1 MGSAE
6 RRERERQAM
15 QTAIFDATRAIVS
28 QKGYEGLT
36 MRAVADRIEYSVAA
50 LYKHFAD
57 REELIRALCEHD
69 FYTFSRML
77 AEKRGRE
84 AGSDVIEQLRA
95 LGRDYAEFA
104 LEHPEQYRVIFMT
117 PAPIE
122 KLVSKEL
129 GSPESDAYALVLGA
143 VQAAQAA
150 GHFATYD
157 PHLVAQL
164 MWATVHGVVSIE
176 IAHMAIKKRSIPF
189 VPVKQRIEGAL
200 DMVLLGLDAKAKAPK
215 PRRPTARRR

>member
-28 QKGYEGLT
+28 QRGYEGLT

-57 REELIRALCEHD
+57 REELIRALCAHD
-69 FYTFSRML
+69 FYTFSRVL
-77 AEKRGRE
+77 AEKRSRE
-84 AGSDVIEQLRA
+84 SGGDAIEQLRA

-104 LEHPEQYRVIFMT
+104 LEHPEQYRVLFMT
-117 PAPIE
+117 SRPVE
-122 KLVSKEL
+122 KIDNKEM
-129 GSPESDAYALVLGA
+129 GNPESDAYALLLGA
-143 VQAAQAA
+143 VQAAQAE
-150 GHFATYD
+150 GHFSTHE

-176 IAHMAIKKRSIPF
+176 IAHMAIKKRNIPF
-189 VPVKQRIEGAL
+189 APVKQRIEGAL
-200 DMVLLGLDAKAKAPK
+200 DMVFLGLDAKAKAPK